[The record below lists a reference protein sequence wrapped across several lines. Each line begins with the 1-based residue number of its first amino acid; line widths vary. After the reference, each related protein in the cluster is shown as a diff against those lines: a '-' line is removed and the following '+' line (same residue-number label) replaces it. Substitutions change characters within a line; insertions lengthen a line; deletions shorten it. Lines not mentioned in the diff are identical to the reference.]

1 MFPGDLQVNWMFYNN
16 TIDYTPW
23 SEYAEYFGF
32 EPSQPSRSVP
42 WGGYLGRLFG
52 SLATFR

>member
-1 MFPGDLQVNWMFYNN
+1 MFYSN

-32 EPSQPSRSVP
+32 ELFHSADDTQGHWR
-42 WGGYLGRLFG
+42 RL
-52 SLATFR
+52 